1 MMRVIDSHTAG
12 HPTRV
17 IVEGAPDLG
26 TGSVAERIERMRAT
40 HDRFRSAVVSEPR
53 GSDILE
59 GAMLLPPSDPANTA
73 AVIFFDNTGYMPMSG
88 HAIIGVVATLEY
100 LGRIRGIGMHRIETL
115 AGVVTTETHPSGEIS
130 VQNVA
135 SFRHEKG
142 VTLDLSGLGKI
153 TGDIAWGGNWFF
165 LADYDLGVGNI
176 PHLADVARTIRKT
189 LVRDGIT
196 AAGKDINGVA
206 LFGAAS
212 RRGVNSRN
220 FVLRAGRSYGRSPCG
235 TATSAKLACLF
246 EDGTIVE
253 GQTWR
258 QESIVGT
265 VFDAWVQV
273 IDGAIRPTIRSN
285 AYITAESM
293 LIVDERDPFCWGM

>member
-12 HPTRV
+12 QPTRV

-26 TGSVAERIERMRAT
+26 AGSIAERADRFEKSF
-40 HDRFRSAVVSEPR
+40 DRFRSAVVCEPR
-53 GSDILE
+53 GSDALV
-59 GAMLLPPSDPANTA
+59 GALLLPPADPANTA
-73 AVIFFDNTGYMPMSG
+73 GVIFFDEAGYPPMSG
-88 HAIIGVVATLEY
+88 HGLIGLIASLEY
-100 LGRIRGIGMHRIETL
+100 LGRIRGSKTHTVETP
-115 AGVVTTETHPSGEIS
+115 AGLVRAEVHASGEIS
-130 VQNVA
+130 FQNVA
-135 SFRHEKG
+135 SFRHAKNVKAEKF
-142 VTLDLSGLGKI
+142 

-165 LADYDLGVGNI
+165 LTDHDLTMTSVES
-176 PHLADVARTIRKT
+176 LADVARSIRKA

-196 AAGKDINGVA
+196 APGNKPIESIA

-220 FVLRAGRSYGRSPCG
+220 FVLRSSRSYARSPSG
-235 TATSAKLACLF
+235 TATSAKLACLY
-246 EDGTIVE
+246 EDGLFVE

-265 VFDAWVQV
+265 VFDAYVTV
-273 IDGAIRPTIRSN
+273 NDGALLPTIRSN

>member
-12 HPTRV
+12 QPTRV

-26 TGSVAERIERMRAT
+26 TGTVIERAERLRAN

-53 GSDILE
+53 GSDVLE
-59 GAMLLPPSDPANTA
+59 GALLLPPNDPANTA
-73 AVIFFDNTGYMPMSG
+73 AVIFFDNTGYAPMSV
-88 HAIIGVVATLEY
+88 HALIGVIATLEY
-100 LGRIRGIGMHRIETL
+100 LGRVRGISKHQIETP
-115 AGVVTTETHPSGEIS
+115 AGTVTAEIHPSGEIS
-130 VQNVA
+130 IENVA

-142 VTLDLSGLGKI
+142 VTLDLDSIGKI

-176 PHLADVARTIRKT
+176 PHLTDVARSIRKAI
-189 LVRDGIT
+189 VRDGIT
-196 AAGKDINGVA
+196 AGGKDINGVA

-220 FVLRAGRSYGRSPCG
+220 FVMRAGLTYDRSPCG

-246 EDGTIVE
+246 EDGIIVE

-265 VFDAWVQV
+265 VFDTWVQMV
-273 IDGAIRPTIRSN
+273 DGAIRPTIRCN